1 MLLHRKEGRIM
12 AKKLH
17 NMTTDERIAYFAK
30 EREKERI
37 QRRNRVGKLSIE
49 QRVAV
54 IKVHELLDSI
64 LDTALYPDMG
74 GIKMVSAYDLQEL
87 SDAKDT
93 LEHQFNL
100 NS

>member
-1 MLLHRKEGRIM
+1 M

-17 NMTTDERIAYFAK
+17 NMTTDERIEHFAK
-30 EREKERI
+30 ERAKEKSERAVKM
-37 QRRNRVGKLSIE
+37 NKLSYQ
-49 QRVAV
+49 QRMAV
-54 IKVHELLDSI
+54 IEVHKLLDSI
-64 LDTALYPDMG
+64 LDIALYPDMG

-100 NS
+100 

>member
-1 MLLHRKEGRIM
+1 MP
-12 AKKLH
+12 KKLH

-37 QRRNRVGKLSIE
+37 QRRNRIGKLSIE
-49 QRVAV
+49 QRAAV
-54 IKVHELLDSI
+54 IKVNELLDKVI
-64 LDTALYPDMG
+64 DIALYPDMG

-93 LEHQFNL
+93 MEFQFNL